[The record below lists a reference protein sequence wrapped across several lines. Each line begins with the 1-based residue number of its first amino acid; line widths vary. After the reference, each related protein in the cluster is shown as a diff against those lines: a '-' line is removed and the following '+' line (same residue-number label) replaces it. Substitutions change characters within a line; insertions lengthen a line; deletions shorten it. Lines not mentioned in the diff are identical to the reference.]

1 MHVLCFEMG
10 CYVLLLATNI
20 ATNQRALSWSQW
32 MHKIEKNLC
41 SILIIISTWT
51 LCVNCQILAIK
62 NRNSNRC
69 CRNKLSVCYC
79 CVITNSVIFTRAYRR
94 CRSYLCAEWQGNW
107 FSVWLTYLGYSISV
121 PSFAYWK
128 IIPITVWRHNECCD
142 AVWIMWSDIT
152 KTGIFLTDFRNV
164 LKFWKLMRI
173 RPVETE
179 LVCKVK
185 QIEGQTDW
193 PTDGQIDLARLVFFF
208 WI

>member
-69 CRNKLSVCYC
+69 CRNKLSVCYYC
-79 CVITNSVIFTRAYRR
+79 MTIKWS
-94 CRSYLCAEWQGNW
+94 
-107 FSVWLTYLGYSISV
+107 SIL
-121 PSFAYWK
+121 P
-128 IIPITVWRHNECCD
+128 ECL
-142 AVWIMWSDIT
+142 ALS
-152 KTGIFLTDFRNV
+152 
-164 LKFWKLMRI
+164 RI
-173 RPVETE
+173 RRNSLLFFNPKFCYIHKSLPKVSIIF
-179 LVCKVK
+179 VCRMTRKL
-185 QIEGQTDW
+185 IFCMTYISWLFHFGTFLRILEDHSYYS
-193 PTDGQIDLARLVFFF
+193 LAT
-208 WI
+208 